1 MYIAEDSIR
10 YYPFGNFLSHVLGF
24 AGSDNQGLMGLEKYY
39 DKELNGDKGHVRF
52 FADAKGQRMPNIGDD
67 FKKPEAGLN
76 LGLTIDARITRIMER
91 EMNIAESTY
100 NPDGMIAIA
109 MNPKMVKF

>member
-52 FADAKGQRMPNIGDD
+52 LQMRKDKECLM
-67 FKKPEAGLN
+67 LV
-76 LGLTIDARITRIMER
+76 
-91 EMNIAESTY
+91 
-100 NPDGMIAIA
+100 MIS
-109 MNPKMVKF
+109 KSQKLV